1 MTQHTTRYQAFLR
14 AHSTESIGKPP
25 NHKFMAWINAQ
36 WLAFQAEHPE
46 ASVDQDAFDA
56 WLLLQFPPPAA

>member
-14 AHSTESIGKPP
+14 AHDAESIGKPP
-25 NHKFMAWINAQ
+25 NHKFMAWINQQ
-36 WLAFQAEHPE
+36 WLSFQTQHPDD
-46 ASVDQDAFDA
+46 SIDQDAFDA